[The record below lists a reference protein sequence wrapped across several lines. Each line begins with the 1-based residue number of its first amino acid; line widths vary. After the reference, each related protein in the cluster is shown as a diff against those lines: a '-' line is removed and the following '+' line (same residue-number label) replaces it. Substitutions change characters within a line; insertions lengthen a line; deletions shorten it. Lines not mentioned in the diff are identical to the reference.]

1 MLAAMR
7 TTGEMRH
14 VLFGD
19 VLKFLFEL
27 LAFGRPAVAALHF
40 FFETLLDFLDHVLQF
55 HLARLHS
62 SKVLQ
67 GMREREM
74 AKRSSSRTYLVGF
87 HQGFVQVNEPFI
99 DHIAFLLH
107 HLQLLLGLLD
117 L

>member
-67 GMREREM
+67 GMRERDGK
-74 AKRSSSRTYLVGF
+74 AFVKSNVPRRIPPRLRSS
-87 HQGFVQVNEPFI
+87 E
-99 DHIAFLLH
+99 
-107 HLQLLLGLLD
+107 
-117 L
+117 